1 MKKFF
6 SVLIALVICLSS
18 AISVLAAGDEF
29 VPSIPDKG
37 APDIV
42 EIEDEDGNKHIAVII
57 DEDEEIVAY
66 VNEGCLIITPVSEA
80 EESKD
85 IPEDAKKQLLDLY
98 EGLKDGTITIPYELV
113 SSDID
118 PDKMVIRDLFDA
130 SWLCEDHPKLLA
142 EEGNVIEIIFDLG
155 VKASTNVVA
164 LVYNGG
170 EWTPAVK
177 TVNNNDG
184 TVTVTL
190 EHLGA
195 ITFSVLES
203 SYDDPAKLG
212 DDSNVILW
220 GVLLAASAAGLV
232 VAFAVRRK
240 TAR

>member
-29 VPSIPDKG
+29 VPSISYKG
-37 APDIV
+37 SPDIV
-42 EIEDEDGNKHIAVII
+42 EIEDEDGNKHIAIII
-57 DEDEEIVAY
+57 DGDEKLVAY
-66 VNEGCLIITPVSEA
+66 VDEHCLVITPVSEA

-142 EEGNVIEIIFDLG
+142 EEGNVIEIPEEEQ
-155 VKASTNVVA
+155 T
-164 LVYNGG
+164 
-170 EWTPAVK
+170 
-177 TVNNNDG
+177 
-184 TVTVTL
+184 
-190 EHLGA
+190 GA
-195 ITFSVLES
+195 SVLAMYTNSVQDSCVLVMLDTAEV
-203 SYDDPAKLG
+203 AKA
-212 DDSNVILW
+212 DIVTEET
-220 GVLLAASAAGLV
+220 LLAEAEKFLPLLTV
-232 VAFAVRRK
+232 EK
-240 TAR
+240 